1 MRDRQKN
8 TIDIDE
14 GTVVLIVFAFIVLPL
29 VLAGFFFQ

>member
-8 TIDIDE
+8 TIDIDP
-14 GTVVLIVFAFIVLPL
+14 GTVVLVVFAFIILPL